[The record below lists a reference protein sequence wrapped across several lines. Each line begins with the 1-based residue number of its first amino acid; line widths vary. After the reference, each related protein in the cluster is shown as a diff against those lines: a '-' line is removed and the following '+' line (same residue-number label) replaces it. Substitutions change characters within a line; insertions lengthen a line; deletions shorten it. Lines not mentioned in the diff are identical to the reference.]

1 MERRLFIAILL
12 SIVVLYGYQAIFVP
26 PPPANTTLQQKTP
39 AVQTP
44 STTAVTPT
52 TPATPTTPS
61 TSATSPQPAAAAAPA
76 ATVITSEATERE
88 IVVETT
94 SVQAVLSNR
103 GGRLLHWRL
112 KEYRD
117 KSGAALDL
125 VPSDVPPDQ
134 PRPFSLIA
142 DDPALTTRLND
153 AIYQASGDKSGRVDA
168 MAAPATVT
176 FEFQDSAGLHARKE
190 FRFDSTGYL
199 LTFTTHVTS
208 GDRVVNPSIAWGPG
222 LGDIGA
228 VSGGGSFFTGNYV
241 QPPQA
246 IFFVDSVQ
254 RVPAADVASKVPP
267 EGVFKFAGIDD
278 HYFLAVAVNP
288 GRARLSYQAVTLPG
302 PDNTQ
307 RKLLAMTVGLP
318 QSPEGLRF
326 LVGPKQFDLLQSVDK
341 TLGFNA
347 VFVRAINF
355 GFFQI
360 IATPLL
366 TALKW
371 VHGFVGNW
379 GWSIIV
385 LTILINLA
393 IFPLRHKS
401 VVSMRKMQV
410 LQPKMKAIQDRYA
423 GLKVTDP
430 ERQKMNTEIMA
441 LYRQEGVNP
450 ASGCVPMLLTLP
462 VLFAFYS
469 LLSQA
474 IELRGAPFGFWISDL
489 SERDP
494 YYITPVLMAMTMF
507 WQQRVTPSSADPA
520 QQRVMMMMPLMFGV
534 MFLAAPSGL
543 VLYWLVGNLFAIGQQ
558 YFTNWWIGPPALARP
573 AAERR
578 IKNAGAGRTAGA
590 EHKN

>member
-1 MERRLFIAILL
+1 
-12 SIVVLYGYQAIFVP
+12 
-26 PPPANTTLQQKTP
+26 
-39 AVQTP
+39 
-44 STTAVTPT
+44 
-52 TPATPTTPS
+52 
-61 TSATSPQPAAAAAPA
+61 
-76 ATVITSEATERE
+76 
-88 IVVETT
+88 VVETT

-142 DDPALTTRLND
+142 DDPGLTTRLND
-153 AIYQASGDKSGRVDA
+153 AIYQTGGDKSGRVDA
-168 MAAPATVT
+168 TVAPATVT

-190 FRFDSTGYL
+190 FRFDPTGYL
-199 LTFTTHVTS
+199 ITFTTHVMS

-254 RVPAADVASKVPP
+254 RVPQADVASKVPP

-318 QSPEGLRF
+318 QPPEGLRF

-341 TLGFNA
+341 ALGFNA

-558 YFTNWWIGPPALARP
+558 YFTNWWIGPPTPALARP

>member
-12 SIVVLYGYQAIFVP
+12 SIVVLYGYQALFVP
-26 PPPANTTLQQKTP
+26 PPPANSTLQQKTP
-39 AVQTP
+39 AGQTP
-44 STTAVTPT
+44 SSPAATQQTPT
-52 TPATPTTPS
+52 PPAPATP
-61 TSATSPQPAAAAAPA
+61 AAATPAPAAPA
-76 ATVITSEATERE
+76 AAVITSEANERE

-94 SVQAVLSNR
+94 TVQAVLSNR
-103 GGRLLHWRL
+103 GGRLVHWRL

-125 VPSDVPPDQ
+125 VPSGVPPDQ
-134 PRPFSLIA
+134 PRPFSLVA
-142 DDPALTTRLND
+142 EDASVTTKLND
-153 AIYQASGDKSGRVDA
+153 AIYRATGDTNSRVDA
-168 MAAPATVT
+168 TARPATVV
-176 FEFQDSAGLHARKE
+176 FEFQDSSGLHSRKE
-190 FRFDSTGYL
+190 FRFDPTGYL
-199 LTFTTHVTS
+199 VAFTSQVMS

-246 IFFVDSVQ
+246 IYYTDDIH
-254 RVPAADVASKVPP
+254 RVPAADVSSKVPP

-302 PDNTQ
+302 AGDTQ
-307 RKLLAMTVGLP
+307 RKLLSMTIGLAQPP
-318 QSPEGLRF
+318 QGVRF
-326 LVGPKQFDLLQSVDK
+326 LVGPKQFDLLQSVDRSLW
-341 TLGFNA
+341 TDA
-347 VFVRAINF
+347 VFVRAINWGTF
-355 GFFQI
+355 KV

-371 VHGFVGNW
+371 VHSYVGNW

-474 IELRGAPFGFWISDL
+474 IELRGAPFGFWIRDL

-507 WQQRVTPSSADPA
+507 WQQRVTPSTADPA

-558 YFTNWWIGPPALARP
+558 YFTNWWIGPPTPALARP
-573 AAERR
+573 PAERR
-578 IKNAGAGRTAGA
+578 IKNAGGGRTAGA
-590 EHKN
+590 ENKN